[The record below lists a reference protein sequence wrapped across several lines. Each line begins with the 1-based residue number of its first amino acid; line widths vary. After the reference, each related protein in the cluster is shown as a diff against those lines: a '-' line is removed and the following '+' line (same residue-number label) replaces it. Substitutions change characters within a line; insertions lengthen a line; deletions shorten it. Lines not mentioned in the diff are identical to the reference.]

1 MAAGHQKFRDIS
13 AEQDGQIIPRAN
25 ECKTEKA
32 IGSDSLFCCPYKNTS
47 KPLIFEMQTSRT
59 VRISLERRNLMVRVP
74 L

>member
-1 MAAGHQKFRDIS
+1 M
-13 AEQDGQIIPRAN
+13 EDGPQQPAILVVVVETTIPRAN

-32 IGSDSLFCCPYKNTS
+32 IGNDSLFCDIYRNTS
-47 KPLIFEMQTSRT
+47 KPLMREMQTSRT

>member
-25 ECKTEKA
+25 EFETEKA
-32 IGSDSLFCCPYKNTS
+32 IGNDSLFCDIYRNTS

-59 VRISLERRNLMVRVP
+59 VRISPERRNLIVRVP
-74 L
+74 A